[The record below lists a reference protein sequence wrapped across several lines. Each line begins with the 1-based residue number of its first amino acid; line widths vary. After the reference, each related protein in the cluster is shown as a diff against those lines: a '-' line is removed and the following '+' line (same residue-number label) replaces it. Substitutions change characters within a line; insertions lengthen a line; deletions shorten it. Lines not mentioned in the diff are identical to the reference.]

1 MNIIVAASENNAIG
15 CKGTMPWHLRADLQY
30 FKATTMG
37 HAVIMGRKTYESI
50 GRPLPG
56 RRNIIVTRDGLFH
69 ISPEVMSN
77 LKPGTTVE
85 VYHELAEVIEK
96 APADSFV
103 IGGAQIY
110 NQLWDK
116 ADCIYLTRVHTVIEE
131 FDASVPPIPE
141 GYTCVSRQDVA
152 ADEQND
158 YAVTFEVWRKS
169 R

>member
-15 CKGTMPWHLRADLQY
+15 YQGAMPWHLRADLQY

-56 RRNIIVTRDGLFH
+56 RRNIVVTTNGRYH
-69 ISPEVMSN
+69 IAPEVIAA
-77 LKPGTTVE
+77 LKPGTTIE
-85 VYHELAEVIEK
+85 VYHELAEALEK
-96 APADSFV
+96 APADCFV

-110 NQLWDK
+110 NQLWAE
-116 ADCIYLTRVHTVIEE
+116 ADAIYLTRVHTVVEA
-131 FDASVPPIPE
+131 FDASVPPIPA
-141 GYTCVSRQDVA
+141 GYKCVSRQDVP

-158 YAVTFEVWRKS
+158 YAMTFEVWKR
-169 R
+169 